1 MNTMNISKKNEAVKR
16 AEELAA
22 ALARIPE
29 TAFAERGTTALIKEE
44 ARKYN
49 LKEIELGAETG
60 AAFFLDAGRER
71 TILLRADI
79 DAVPTADGPRHLCG
93 HDFHTASLLGAAR
106 YLSDERE
113 NLPVN
118 VALVFQPAEES
129 TEGARKLLELGL
141 FNKMPQKP
149 ISVWSIH
156 NRPELNRGI
165 IAVHK
170 GALMAEKDEFRVTF
184 TGKTAHMGEPER
196 CIDPILAG
204 AYFASAVASLTSQS
218 VSPLSAAVCK
228 VVSFQSGDE
237 NMNPPENAVLLI
249 SLRSLSHTVHE
260 TLKKKLIG
268 LVRSAAGMFLC
279 KSEIESLLHVPLLD
293 NNEELYDIARRAAIA
308 AAGPENVTDTE
319 PCLGSDDYAFFGKEA
334 PAFYYW
340 VGSGTPG
347 EQNAGWHQ
355 DNFRVADGYLDT
367 AVAVLIETV
376 LCS

>member
-1 MNTMNISKKNEAVKR
+1 MNISKKNEAVKR

-340 VGSGTPG
+340 VGSGIPG
-347 EQNAGWHQ
+347 EKNAGWHQ